1 MLTKKK
7 KCQSVLLMT
16 QISSDP
22 DREDSDEENSNEEN
36 ANKGNYVY
44 NVNATKNAKN
54 KKNWL
59 IKICDS

>member
-1 MLTKKK
+1 
-7 KCQSVLLMT
+7 MT

-44 NVNATKNAKN
+44 NVNATKNAKI
-54 KKNWL
+54 KKKL
-59 IKICDS
+59 AH

>member
-1 MLTKKK
+1 
-7 KCQSVLLMT
+7 MT

>member
-1 MLTKKK
+1 
-7 KCQSVLLMT
+7 MT

-36 ANKGNYVY
+36 ANNGNYVY

-54 KKNWL
+54 KKKTGSLKFVIHEIL
-59 IKICDS
+59 ILLT